1 MSFFQSLF
9 SSSQSGARESVGG
22 PETGPVK
29 MNLDERM
36 AFRREM
42 LFDSVKSTMESRGI
56 LSASYRF
63 KVVRADKRGHSF
75 VVMVDLST
83 DFMDGERG
91 QQRPLMALGDAIRKN
106 ALSRYGIGVPA
117 VYWRVNEEIK
127 GFDPQRGD
135 DSNPGTATPEAVRSS
150 NMRRYERATAQ
161 ELAAFEAAW
170 QKSSELSIGDRTYSS
185 DLAPLGSD
193 SKDSVRDSGADSNRD
208 SR

>member
-9 SSSQSGARESVGG
+9 SSSQGGARESGGG

-83 DFMDGERG
+83 DFMDGEQG

-127 GFDPQRGD
+127 GFDPQRGED
-135 DSNPGTATPEAVRSS
+135 TNPGTSTPEAIRSF
-150 NMRRYERATAQ
+150 NLRKYERATAQ
-161 ELAAFEAAW
+161 ELAAFESAW

-193 SKDSVRDSGADSNRD
+193 SKDGVRDSDADSSRD